1 MPVPKN
7 RLHPIRRFR
16 ERSGLTVADMARA
29 CGVSWKAAKM
39 WDEGLRAPGLPNV
52 ALILS
57 VLAKHG
63 VTVEAADLLPKA
75 AR

>member
-1 MPVPKN
+1 M
-7 RLHPIRRFR
+7 
-16 ERSGLTVADMARA
+16 ADMARA